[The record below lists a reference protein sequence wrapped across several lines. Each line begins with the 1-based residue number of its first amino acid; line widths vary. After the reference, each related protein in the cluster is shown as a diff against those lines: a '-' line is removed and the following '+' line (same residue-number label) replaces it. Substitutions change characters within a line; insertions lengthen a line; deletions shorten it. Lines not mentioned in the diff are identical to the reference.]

1 MRTFILLIMA
11 ALAGVTCRAQEPKPE
26 GGVRILTAGQHITP
40 YRIGVPFS
48 KTVHIL
54 FPSEVRYVD
63 LGSTDIIAGKADGVE
78 NVVRVK
84 AAVRDFPGE
93 TNFSVITGDGIVLF
107 VPRLL
112 RGGAGSVEH
121 QHGPLDAPEGSGCG
135 SAVRVTELGEED
147 PSVIAS
153 LMYTVHR
160 LDRRDLK
167 HIGCRQFG
175 MQALLK
181 GVYVH
186 KDLLFLHISLANS
199 SHVPFD
205 IDFVRFK
212 VVDKKVAKRTAQQ
225 ETYIEPVR
233 ALNELRRIE
242 GKGEGRIVYAFHKVV
257 IPDDKLIE
265 VEIYEKGG
273 GRHLRFHIENSDLV
287 DARLVDELIKE

>member
-1 MRTFILLIMA
+1 MA

-26 GGVRILTAGQHITP
+26 GGVRTLTAGQHITP

-48 KTVHIL
+48 KTVHVL

-93 TNFSVITGDGIVLF
+93 TNFSAITGDGSFYSFLVSYEEEPEALNINMD
-107 VPRLL
+107 RWI
-112 RGGAGSVEH
+112 
-121 QHGPLDAPEGSGCG
+121 APEGSGCG

-160 LDRRDLK
+160 LDRRDVK

-181 GVYVH
+181 GIYVH
-186 KDLLFLHISLANS
+186 KDLIFFHVSLTNNS
-199 SHVPFD
+199 NVPFD
-205 IDFVRFK
+205 VDFVRFK
-212 VVDKKVAKRTAQQ
+212 IVDKKIAKRTAQQ

-233 ALNELRRIE
+233 TLNALTRIE
-242 GKGEGRIVYAFHKVV
+242 GKSTGRIVYAFPKII
-257 IPDDKLIE
+257 IPDDKLLE

-273 GRHLRFHIENSDLV
+273 GRHQRFYIENSDLV
-287 DARLVDELIKE
+287 DARIVNELIGE